1 MNRWLTILAAT
12 LAIAAC
18 GKAQTPPAPAAVPAF
33 DLAAARTVIE
43 SNNQRFTQ
51 AHVTGDQALID
62 AMFTTDAR
70 SLPPGADPVVGRDAI
85 SKLTADYLAYGVYE
99 FSEETTDFY
108 GSADLLID
116 QGNYRMVYG
125 KDRVVETGKY
135 LNVWKQEDGVWKIQ
149 TNIWNSSAP
158 VSAN

>member
-12 LAIAAC
+12 VAIAAC

-62 AMFTTDAR
+62 AMFTADAK

-85 SKLTADYLAYGVYE
+85 SV
-99 FSEETTDFY
+99 
-108 GSADLLID
+108 
-116 QGNYRMVYG
+116 
-125 KDRVVETGKY
+125 
-135 LNVWKQEDGVWKIQ
+135 
-149 TNIWNSSAP
+149 SSAP
-158 VSAN
+158 RA